1 MVKFLLKGILRDKI
15 RSLLSLTVILLGVMF
30 SVMMVGLMAGVF
42 NEFIRA
48 NAMLETGHVK
58 IMTRAYEELSDM
70 SPNDLAIIGVD
81 SLIKDLENR
90 YPDMIWTPRIKIG
103 GLLDVPDEKGETR
116 EQSPVFGLGIDLLSA
131 GSRQTDLTG
140 ISKLIVSGRMPEAQD
155 EALLSDAFARKLGV
169 SIGET
174 VTYFGATMWGSITTY
189 NFTLSGTVN
198 FGIPLM
204 DRGSMIVDFTGAQ
217 AALDMDD
224 AASEVLGIFD
234 DGLYYDDRSAEI
246 KNNFALNQ
254 RNGKFSLVMIQ
265 LRDQNDIGLMMDRA
279 DIYISFIVGIFVF
292 LVVLVLWNFGLMN
305 GIRRYGEM
313 GIRLAMGETKGHVY
327 RSLLIESM
335 IIGTLGTILGMA
347 GGLAIVYYLQ
357 EVGIDYSD
365 LMKNYNMLISGVMRA
380 HITEGTLYVGI
391 IPGIFASL
399 LGTSLA
405 GRGIY
410 KRELSQLFK
419 ELESL

>member
-1 MVKFLLKGILRDKI
+1 MVRFLLKGVIRDKI
-15 RSLLSLTVILLGVMF
+15 RSLLSLIVILLGVMF
-30 SVMMVGLMAGVF
+30 TVLMVGLMAGIF
-42 NEFIRA
+42 NDFIRV

-58 IMTRAYEELSDM
+58 IMTRAYDELSDI

-81 SLIKDLENR
+81 SLIDDLTAH

-131 GSRQTDLTG
+131 ESKQAELTG
-140 ISKLIVSGRMPEAQD
+140 ISKIIVSGRMPKTKD
-155 EALLSDAFARKLGV
+155 EALLSDTFARKLDV
-169 SIGET
+169 SLGET

-189 NFTLSGTVN
+189 NFVVIGTVN
-198 FGIPLM
+198 FGIPFL
-204 DRGSMIVDFTGAQ
+204 DRGSMIVDVTGAQ
-217 AALDMDD
+217 AALDMED
-224 AASEVLGIFD
+224 AASEILGIFD
-234 DGLYYDDRSAEI
+234 DGLYYDDRSEEI
-246 KNNFALNQ
+246 KNNFNLKQ
-254 RNGKFSLVMIQ
+254 SSGKFSPMMIQ

-279 DIYISFIVGIFVF
+279 DAYIAFIVGIFVF

-327 RSLLIESM
+327 RTLLLESLIIG
-335 IIGTLGTILGMA
+335 IIGTLLGTA

-365 LMKNYNMLISGVMRA
+365 LMKNYNMLISSVMRA
-380 HITEGTLYVGI
+380 QITKGTLYIGI
-391 IPGIFASL
+391 IPGIIASL
-399 LGTSLA
+399 LGTALA

-419 ELESL
+419 ELE

>member
-30 SVMMVGLMAGVF
+30 SVLMVGLMAGIF
-42 NEFIRA
+42 NDFIRA

-131 GSRQTDLTG
+131 GSRQTELTG

-189 NFTLSGTVN
+189 NFTVSGTVN
-198 FGIPLM
+198 FGIPVM
-204 DRGSMIVDFTGAQ
+204 DRGSMIVDVTGAQ

-246 KNNFALNQ
+246 KSNFALNQ
-254 RNGKFSLVMIQ
+254 SNGKFSLVMKQ

-327 RSLLIESM
+327 RTLLVESL
-335 IIGTLGTILGMA
+335 IIGALGTILGMA

-365 LMKNYNMLISGVMRA
+365 LMQNYNMLVSGVMRA
-380 HITEGTLYVGI
+380 QITEGTLYVGI

>member
-1 MVKFLLKGILRDKI
+1 MMRFLLKGVIRDKI
-15 RSLLSLTVILLGVMF
+15 RSLLSLAVILLGVMF
-30 SVMMVGLMAGVF
+30 TVLMVGLMAGIF
-42 NEFIRA
+42 NDFIRA

-58 IMTRAYEELSDM
+58 IMTRSYEELSDM

-81 SLIKDLENR
+81 SLIQDLENQ

-116 EQSPVFGLGIDLLSA
+116 EQSPVFGLGIDLLSD
-131 GSRQTDLTG
+131 GSRQAELTG
-140 ISKLIVSGRMPEAQD
+140 ISKIIVSGRMPQSID
-155 EALLSDAFARKLGV
+155 EALLSDTFARKLGV

-189 NFTLSGTVN
+189 NFVVIGTVN
-198 FGIPLM
+198 FGIPMM
-204 DRGSMIVDFTGAQ
+204 DRGSMIVDVTGAQ
-217 AALDMDD
+217 AALDMND
-224 AASEVLGIFD
+224 AASEILGIFD
-234 DGLYYDDRSAEI
+234 DGLYYDDRSVEI
-246 KNNFALNQ
+246 KNNFNLKQ
-254 RNGKFSLVMIQ
+254 SSGKFSPVMIQ
-265 LRDQNDIGLMMDRA
+265 LRDQNDIGLIMDRA
-279 DIYISFIVGIFVF
+279 DTYISFIVGIFVF

-327 RSLLIESM
+327 RTLLVESLIIG
-335 IIGTLGTILGMA
+335 IIGTLSGTA

-365 LMKNYNMLISGVMRA
+365 LMQNYNMLISGVMRA
-380 HITEGTLYVGI
+380 QITKGTLYIGI
-391 IPGIFASL
+391 IPGIIASL
-399 LGTSLA
+399 FGTALA

-419 ELESL
+419 ELE